1 MWSLILLTLLPVF
14 CSSVSG
20 KPSYNV
26 SSDLG
31 PLLSQNASIVYTTSG
46 APRWSTFDA
55 PSPGTVVNVVTEHDV
70 LITVD
75 RDLLYW
81 SSELL
86 TVP

>member
-14 CSSVSG
+14 CSSISG

-46 APRWSTFDA
+46 ATRWSTFDA
-55 PSPGTVVNVVTEHDV
+55 PSPGTVFNVVTEHDV
-70 LITVD
+70 LVTVD
-75 RDLLYW
+75 RDLLYR

-86 TVP
+86 TVL